1 MADGISVRIRMYRRG
16 LGDRFLLTFTE
27 QDRTCHML
35 IDCGALKGTE
45 NADQMMREVVSDI
58 RDATNKKLDVLVVT
72 HEHWDHISGFSPPT
86 STIWDEIDVGEVWM
100 AWTEN
105 PNSPE
110 AEGLRT
116 AREATIADLKKI
128 SLLPGQKQVLG
139 PGVDALLLFSN
150 EELEDDNRSITRD
163 AMLYAGSK
171 AKGNVQFLDPGTFVK
186 LPNIAGARAYVL
198 GPPKSKELFKD
209 RPSASGG
216 EAYLAGAPP
225 TLADS
230 FFAAS
235 AAGLSDQENRDDPR
249 AFPFAED
256 YHITPGEAQNRAFF
270 RKYYF
275 GDSPG
280 QSAAWRKIDDDWLG
294 VANEL
299 ALALDSDTNNTS
311 LALAIELAA
320 SRHVLLFP
328 GDAQVGSWLT
338 WHSYATWRAHAHD
351 EPDREATA
359 EDLLGRTIF
368 YKVGHHGSHNAT
380 LRARGLELMGEQGL
394 VAMIPVDEQLAKKL
408 RWRMPYEPLLN
419 RLIEKTRGRVIRGDT
434 GLPTREQAQAL
445 TDVEWQRFR
454 AATVE
459 SDNSLYIDYTITA

>member
-1 MADGISVRIRMYRRG
+1 
-16 LGDRFLLTFTE
+16 
-27 QDRTCHML
+27 
-35 IDCGALKGTE
+35 
-45 NADQMMREVVSDI
+45 
-58 RDATNKKLDVLVVT
+58 
-72 HEHWDHISGFSPPT
+72 
-86 STIWDEIDVGEVWM
+86 
-100 AWTEN
+100 
-105 PNSPE
+105 
-110 AEGLRT
+110 
-116 AREATIADLKKI
+116 
-128 SLLPGQKQVLG
+128 
-139 PGVDALLLFSN
+139 
-150 EELEDDNRSITRD
+150 
-163 AMLYAGSK
+163 MLYAGSK

-299 ALALDSDTNNTS
+299 AQATQ
-311 LALAIELAA
+311 
-320 SRHVLLFP
+320 FP
-328 GDAQVGSWLT
+328 
-338 WHSYATWRAHAHD
+338 
-351 EPDREATA
+351 P
-359 EDLLGRTIF
+359 
-368 YKVGHHGSHNAT
+368 
-380 LRARGLELMGEQGL
+380 
-394 VAMIPVDEQLAKKL
+394 
-408 RWRMPYEPLLN
+408 
-419 RLIEKTRGRVIRGDT
+419 
-434 GLPTREQAQAL
+434 
-445 TDVEWQRFR
+445 
-454 AATVE
+454 
-459 SDNSLYIDYTITA
+459 